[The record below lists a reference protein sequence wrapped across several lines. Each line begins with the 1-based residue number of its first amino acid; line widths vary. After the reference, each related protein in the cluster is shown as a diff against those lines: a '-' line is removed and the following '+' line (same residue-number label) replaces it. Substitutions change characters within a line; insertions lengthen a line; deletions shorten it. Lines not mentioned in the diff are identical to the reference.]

1 MIVGRSLASCT
12 TDLHFG
18 YIEKIEGHP
27 LLQEYRIVLIDT
39 PGFDDTYK
47 TDFAILEKIAN
58 WLKDSCVV
66 INVYKVRSAN
76 LIRQL

>member
-1 MIVGRSLASCT
+1 MVVGRSLASCT
-12 TDLHFG
+12 ADLHFG

-66 INVYKVRSAN
+66 LEVHLLKADK
-76 LIRQL
+76 LI

>member
-1 MIVGRSLASCT
+1 MVVGRGLASCT
-12 TDLHFG
+12 TELAFG
-18 YIEKIEGHP
+18 YIETIEGHP
-27 LLQEYRIVLIDT
+27 LLKEYRIVLIDT

-66 INVYKVRSAN
+66 LDVYRVR
-76 LIRQL
+76 